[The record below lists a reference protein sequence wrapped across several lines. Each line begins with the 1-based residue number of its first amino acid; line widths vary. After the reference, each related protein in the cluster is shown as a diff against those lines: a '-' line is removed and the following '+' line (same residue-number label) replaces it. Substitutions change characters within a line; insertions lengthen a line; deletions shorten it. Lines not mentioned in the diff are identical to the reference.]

1 MDQHDEPATVHVAP
15 SRDFRLYVQQ
25 DHQPNN
31 ADPGK
36 ISNTNTTKTYIV
48 SSAVMSLATPVWKI
62 LLDPE
67 AQCKEATAEEAYLL
81 DDDPDMLLILLRIS
95 HLHSTHYQ
103 QCSPSINCYIWQSSV
118 TSMTP
123 SGMSVLG
130 LGNGNSLWNTSQD
143 MKSGF
148 SWRGYL
154 ETLSLL
160 RSWLSSLP
168 SRVVPTSPATALL
181 RVGNDRT
188 GPCHQESSASR

>member
-118 TSMTP
+118 TRYEEWLFMAWIFGDFVTLEKLAKQLAKSCRTNQSGHCITP
-123 SGMSVLG
+123 SG
-130 LGNGNSLWNTSQD
+130 
-143 MKSGF
+143 K
-148 SWRGYL
+148 
-154 ETLSLL
+154 
-160 RSWLSSLP
+160 RSDGTMP
-168 SRVVPTSPATALL
+168 PGIVRK
-181 RVGNDRT
+181 
-188 GPCHQESSASR
+188 